1 MSKESLD
8 MFNGLQGGGQE
19 PDKYGLVVRQFEKL
33 IVTKKSLSYKEMRQA

>member
-1 MSKESLD
+1 